1 MILRAGQVLG
11 MTTEGDL
18 PRTRIHGGRT
28 KRCIMQEARHIR
40 KAGGNARRGHK
51 DLYL

>member
-1 MILRAGQVLG
+1 MILRAGQEVLG

-28 KRCIMQEARHIR
+28 KR
-40 KAGGNARRGHK
+40 
-51 DLYL
+51 